1 MRGDLK
7 FAFALGSDPIDPHQA
22 FNPLVIAFKA
32 TLT

>member
-1 MRGDLK
+1 MRRDLK
-7 FAFALGSDPIDPHQA
+7 FAFALGPDPIDPHQA